1 MPYKKNLN
9 KDSIVVI
16 TGGFNGIGEQMV
28 YNFAQNIKCKI
39 VVIERTDNRLEEI
52 KKKIEAN
59 GSSLYFIKADLQDKK

>member
-28 YNFAQNIKCKI
+28 YNFAKNIKCKI

-59 GSSLYFIKADLQDKK
+59 GSSLYFMKADLQD